1 MDPGGY
7 YGQPTLSEQLH
18 LTAQYDKEQEK
29 PATSGKLAELLGGKE
44 EPEKEAGG

>member
-7 YGQPTLSEQLH
+7 YGQATLSEHLH
-18 LTAQYDKEQEK
+18 LTQQYDKEQEK
-29 PATSGKLAELLGGKE
+29 PVKLAELLGGKE